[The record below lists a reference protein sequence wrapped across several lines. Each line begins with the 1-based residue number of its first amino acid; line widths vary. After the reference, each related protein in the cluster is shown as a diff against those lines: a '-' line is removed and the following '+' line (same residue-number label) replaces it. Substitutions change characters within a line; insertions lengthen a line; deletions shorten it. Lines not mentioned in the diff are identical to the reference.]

1 LLNTVKVHYVTQQQ
15 SAFKFYSWS
24 VFKCLVREGQK
35 GPSMYFPSALSYFF
49 FMLKGLLAMQ
59 GVLHL
64 SKSSDFTE
72 TALHMCLKIT
82 EKDTPG
88 LFRHLHVSIVAPL
101 T

>member
-1 LLNTVKVHYVTQQQ
+1 M
-15 SAFKFYSWS
+15 FG
-24 VFKCLVREGQK
+24 EGQK

-59 GVLHL
+59 GVLDL

-82 EKDTPG
+82 E
-88 LFRHLHVSIVAPL
+88 
-101 T
+101 